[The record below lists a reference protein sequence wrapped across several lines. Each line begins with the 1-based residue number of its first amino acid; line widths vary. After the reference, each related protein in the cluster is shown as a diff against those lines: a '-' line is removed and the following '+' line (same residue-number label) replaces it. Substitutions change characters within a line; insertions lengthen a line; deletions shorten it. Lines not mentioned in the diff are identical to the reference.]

1 MAKKPPKNPALGGVR
16 FERRGLRESGLQ
28 NLGKDAY
35 HFMRRASWT
44 RLFLAFAAA
53 FFLLNMFFAV
63 ILWFGD
69 ATILEA
75 SPGFWDRFFFSVETM
90 ATVGYGHLAPD
101 GWLANTI
108 VTIESFVGLLYTAVI
123 TGVVFGKFS
132 APSAKVLFSETAVI
146 ADEEGAPT
154 LMFRCANARAT
165 ALVEATI
172 RVAWTREET
181 LPHGEIAR
189 RIYDL
194 PLRRSNSPVFALSWT
209 VFHKIDDKSPLWGK
223 TVADLEKEGVAIIIT
238 LTGIDDSLATTVHTR
253 HSYSWSQI
261 KYGAR
266 YLDILG
272 RDDDGTRYIDFHHFH
287 DTRPAP
293 LTLPWVP

>member
-1 MAKKPPKNPALGGVR
+1 VAKKAAKNPVLGGAR

-35 HFMRRASWT
+35 HFMRRATWT
-44 RLFLAFAAA
+44 RLFVAFAAA
-53 FFLLNMFFAV
+53 FFLLNLAFAA

-75 SPGFWDRFFFSVETM
+75 DPGFWDRFFFSVQTM
-90 ATVGYGHLAPD
+90 ATVGYGHLAPGD
-101 GWLANTI
+101 WLSNAV
-108 VTIESFVGLLYTAVI
+108 VTVESFVGLLYTAVI

-132 APSAKVLFSETAVI
+132 APTAKVLFSETAVV
-146 ADEEGAPT
+146 ADEEGFAT

-172 RVAWTREET
+172 RVAWTREEF
-181 LPHGEIAR
+181 LPHGETAR

-209 VFHKIDDKSPLWGK
+209 VFHKIDEKSPLWGK
-223 TVADLEKEGVAIIIT
+223 TVADLEKESVAIIVT

-253 HSYSWSQI
+253 HSYSWAQI
-261 KYGAR
+261 RYGAR
-266 YLDILG
+266 YIDILG
-272 RDDDGTRYIDFHHFH
+272 RDADGTRYIDFQHFH
-287 DTRPAP
+287 ETKPAP
-293 LTLPWVP
+293 LTLPWQT